1 MIITVIGFTIS
12 GVSAISLLVVDT
24 RWGIVKTLRYRF
36 GKAKRFNLNTKMSEK
51 ERSRTYQTKFLLE
64 KRLKTN
70 PTAVVLSEGDIQS
83 KDIEQHQNQPK
94 TPNTQPDVSMD
105 EVTELVMDLGQ
116 EIDDVTELIIQEDNS
131 ANQTEVSNSASFVSS
146 EVTEFVLPA
155 SEDEVTE
162 LVLPDTSETNSS
174 ESLSQVTSSENDEVT
189 EFVLDES
196 DEVTELVLP
205 NSEEQ
210 QQEEEMTEIL
220 LPESKDTEDDKEM
233 FKDNFLNPDQGLDF
247 SSIEDEAVYEKTEM
261 IVNEE
266 TTEGMPS
273 EAEFEKMQLNQPRI
287 LKLRT
292 IYDNSSSHLK

>member
-64 KRLKTN
+64 KRLKSN

-83 KDIEQHQNQPK
+83 KDIEQPQNQPK
-94 TPNTQPDVSMD
+94 TPKTQPDVSMD

-131 ANQTEVSNSASFVSS
+131 TNKTGVSNSASFVSS
-146 EVTEFVLPA
+146 EVTELVLPT

-162 LVLPDTSETNSS
+162 LVLPDTSETIVS

-189 EFVLDES
+189 ELVLDES
-196 DEVTELVLP
+196 AEVTELVLS
-205 NSEEQ
+205 NGEE

-273 EAEFEKMQLNQPRI
+273 EAELEKMQLNQPRI

>member
-64 KRLKTN
+64 KRLKSN

-83 KDIEQHQNQPK
+83 KDIGQPQNQTQPPK
-94 TPNTQPDVSMD
+94 TQPDVSMD

-131 ANQTEVSNSASFVSS
+131 TNKTGVSNSASFVSS
-146 EVTEFVLPA
+146 EVTELVLPT

-174 ESLSQVTSSENDEVT
+174 ESLSQVISSENDEVT
-189 EFVLDES
+189 ELVLDES

-205 NSEEQ
+205 NSEE

-247 SSIEDEAVYEKTEM
+247 SSIEDDAVYEKTEM

-273 EAEFEKMQLNQPRI
+273 EAELEKMKLNQPRI

-292 IYDNSSSHLK
+292 IYDNSSSHLN

>member
-1 MIITVIGFTIS
+1 MIIIVIGFTIS

-64 KRLKTN
+64 KRLKSN

-83 KDIEQHQNQPK
+83 KNIEQPQNQTS
-94 TPNTQPDVSMD
+94 TPNIQPDVSMD

-131 ANQTEVSNSASFVSS
+131 TNKNGVSNSASFVSS
-146 EVTEFVLPA
+146 EVTELVLPT

-174 ESLSQVTSSENDEVT
+174 ESLSQVISSENDEVT
-189 EFVLDES
+189 ELVLDES

-205 NSEEQ
+205 NSEE

-247 SSIEDEAVYEKTEM
+247 SSIEDDAVYEKTEM

-273 EAEFEKMQLNQPRI
+273 EAELEKMQLNQPRI
-287 LKLRT
+287 LKLKT

>member
-83 KDIEQHQNQPK
+83 KDIEQPQNQTS

-131 ANQTEVSNSASFVSS
+131 TNKTGVSNSASFVSS
-146 EVTEFVLPA
+146 EVTELVLPT

-162 LVLPDTSETNSS
+162 LVLPDTSETSSS
-174 ESLSQVTSSENDEVT
+174 ESFSQVNSSENDEVT
-189 EFVLDES
+189 ELVLDES

-205 NSEEQ
+205 NSEE

-247 SSIEDEAVYEKTEM
+247 SSIEDDAVYEKTEM

-273 EAEFEKMQLNQPRI
+273 EAELEKMQLNQPRI

>member
-83 KDIEQHQNQPK
+83 KSIEQPQTQPK
-94 TPNTQPDVSMD
+94 TPKTQPNVSMD

-131 ANQTEVSNSASFVSS
+131 TNKTGVSNSASFVSS
-146 EVTEFVLPA
+146 EVTELVLPT

-174 ESLSQVTSSENDEVT
+174 ESLNQVISSENDEVT
-189 EFVLDES
+189 ELVLDES
-196 DEVTELVLP
+196 AEVTELVLP
-205 NSEEQ
+205 NSEE

-273 EAEFEKMQLNQPRI
+273 EAELEKMQLNQPRI

>member
-1 MIITVIGFTIS
+1 MILTVIGFTIS

-24 RWGIVKTLRYRF
+24 RWGVTKTLRYRF

-83 KDIEQHQNQPK
+83 KDIEQPQNQLK
-94 TPNTQPDVSMD
+94 AKPNNQPDFSMD
-105 EVTELVMDLGQ
+105 EVTELVMDLDQ

-131 ANQTEVSNSASFVSS
+131 TNKTGVSNFASFVSS
-146 EVTEFVLPA
+146 EVTELVLPT

-162 LVLPDTSETNSS
+162 LVLPDTSETKAS
-174 ESLSQVTSSENDEVT
+174 ESLGQVISSENDEVT
-189 EFVLDES
+189 ELVLDES
-196 DEVTELVLP
+196 NEVTELVLP
-205 NSEEQ
+205 NSEE

-273 EAEFEKMQLNQPRI
+273 EDELEKMKLNQPRI
-287 LKLRT
+287 LKLKT
-292 IYDNSSSHLK
+292 IYDNSSSNLK

>member
-1 MIITVIGFTIS
+1 MILTVIGFTIS

-24 RWGIVKTLRYRF
+24 RWGITKTLRYRF

-64 KRLKTN
+64 KRLKSN

-83 KDIEQHQNQPK
+83 KDVEQPQNQTS

-131 ANQTEVSNSASFVSS
+131 TNKTGVSNSASFVSS
-146 EVTEFVLPA
+146 EVTELVLPT

-162 LVLPDTSETNSS
+162 LVLPDTSETKAS
-174 ESLSQVTSSENDEVT
+174 ESLIQATSSENDEVT
-189 EFVLDES
+189 ELVLDES

-205 NSEEQ
+205 NSEE

>member
-83 KDIEQHQNQPK
+83 KDIEQPQNQPK
-94 TPNTQPDVSMD
+94 TSNTQPDVSMD

-131 ANQTEVSNSASFVSS
+131 TNKTGVSNSASFVSS
-146 EVTEFVLPA
+146 EVTELVLPA

-174 ESLSQVTSSENDEVT
+174 ESLSQVISSENDEVT
-189 EFVLDES
+189 ELVLDES
-196 DEVTELVLP
+196 NEVTELVLP
-205 NSEEQ
+205 NSEE

-273 EAEFEKMQLNQPRI
+273 EAELEKMQLNQPRI

>member
-1 MIITVIGFTIS
+1 MILTVIGFTIS

-24 RWGIVKTLRYRF
+24 RWGIAKTLRYRF

-83 KDIEQHQNQPK
+83 KDIEQPQNQPS

-131 ANQTEVSNSASFVSS
+131 TNKTGVSNPASFVSS
-146 EVTEFVLPA
+146 EVTELVLPT

-162 LVLPDTSETNSS
+162 LVLPDTSETKAS
-174 ESLSQVTSSENDEVT
+174 ESLSQVISFENDEVT
-189 EFVLDES
+189 ELVLDES

-205 NSEEQ
+205 NSEE

-247 SSIEDEAVYEKTEM
+247 SSIEDDAVYEKTEM

-273 EAEFEKMQLNQPRI
+273 EAELEKMQLNQPRI

>member
-64 KRLKTN
+64 KRLKSN

-83 KDIEQHQNQPK
+83 KDIEQPQNQPK
-94 TPNTQPDVSMD
+94 TPNAQPDVSMD

-131 ANQTEVSNSASFVSS
+131 TNKTGVSNSASFVSS
-146 EVTEFVLPA
+146 EVTELVLPA

-162 LVLPDTSETNSS
+162 LVLPDTSETKAS
-174 ESLSQVTSSENDEVT
+174 ESLGQVISSENDEVT
-189 EFVLDES
+189 ELVLDGS

-205 NSEEQ
+205 NSGE

-273 EAEFEKMQLNQPRI
+273 EDELEKMKLNQPRI
-287 LKLRT
+287 LKLKT
-292 IYDNSSSHLK
+292 IYDNSSSRIK

>member
-64 KRLKTN
+64 KRLKSN

-83 KDIEQHQNQPK
+83 KDIGQAQNQ
-94 TPNTQPDVSMD
+94 TQPPKIQPEVSMD

-131 ANQTEVSNSASFVSS
+131 ANKTGVSNSESFVSS
-146 EVTEFVLPA
+146 EVTELVLHN

-174 ESLSQVTSSENDEVT
+174 ESLNQVNSSENDEVT
-189 EFVLDES
+189 ELVLDES

-205 NSEEQ
+205 NSEE

-273 EAEFEKMQLNQPRI
+273 EAELEKMQLNQPRI

>member
-64 KRLKTN
+64 KRLKSN

-83 KDIEQHQNQPK
+83 KDIEQPQNQPK
-94 TPNTQPDVSMD
+94 TPKTQPDVSMD

-131 ANQTEVSNSASFVSS
+131 ANQTRVSNSASFMSS
-146 EVTEFVLPA
+146 EVTELVLPT

-162 LVLPDTSETNSS
+162 LVLPDTSETKAS
-174 ESLSQVTSSENDEVT
+174 ESLSQVNSFENDEVT
-189 EFVLDES
+189 ELVLDES
-196 DEVTELVLP
+196 DEVAELVLS
-205 NSEEQ
+205 NGEE

-247 SSIEDEAVYEKTEM
+247 SSIEDESVYEKTEM

-273 EAEFEKMQLNQPRI
+273 EAELEKMQLNQPRI

>member
-64 KRLKTN
+64 KRLKSN

-83 KDIEQHQNQPK
+83 KDIEQPQNQPK

-131 ANQTEVSNSASFVSS
+131 TNKTGVSNSASFVSS
-146 EVTEFVLPA
+146 EVTELVLPT

-162 LVLPDTSETNSS
+162 LVLPDTSETKAS
-174 ESLSQVTSSENDEVT
+174 ESLSQVNSFENDEVT
-189 EFVLDES
+189 ELVLDES

-205 NSEEQ
+205 NGEE

-247 SSIEDEAVYEKTEM
+247 SSIEDDAVYEKTEM

-273 EAEFEKMQLNQPRI
+273 EAELEKMKLNQPRI

>member
-1 MIITVIGFTIS
+1 MIIEVIGFTIS

-83 KDIEQHQNQPK
+83 KDIEQPQNQTS

-131 ANQTEVSNSASFVSS
+131 TNKAGVSNSASFVSS
-146 EVTEFVLPA
+146 EVTELVLPT

-162 LVLPDTSETNSS
+162 LVLPDTSETKAS
-174 ESLSQVTSSENDEVT
+174 ESPSQVISSENDEVT
-189 EFVLDES
+189 ELVLDES

-205 NSEEQ
+205 NSEE

-273 EAEFEKMQLNQPRI
+273 EAELEKMQLNQPRI
-287 LKLRT
+287 LKLKT

>member
-1 MIITVIGFTIS
+1 MIIIVIGFTIS

-64 KRLKTN
+64 KRLKSN

-83 KDIEQHQNQPK
+83 KSIEQPQNQPK

-131 ANQTEVSNSASFVSS
+131 TNKTGVSNSASFVSS
-146 EVTEFVLPA
+146 EVTELVLPT

-189 EFVLDES
+189 ELVLDES

-205 NSEEQ
+205 NSEE

-273 EAEFEKMQLNQPRI
+273 EAELEKMQLNQPRI

>member
-64 KRLKTN
+64 KRLKSN

-83 KDIEQHQNQPK
+83 KDIEQPQNQTQ
-94 TPNTQPDVSMD
+94 TPNAQPDVSMD

-131 ANQTEVSNSASFVSS
+131 TNKTGVSNSASFVSS
-146 EVTEFVLPA
+146 EVTELVLPTL
-155 SEDEVTE
+155 EDEVTE

-174 ESLSQVTSSENDEVT
+174 ESPSQVNSSENDEVT
-189 EFVLDES
+189 ELVLDES

-210 QQEEEMTEIL
+210 QEGEMTEIL

-247 SSIEDEAVYEKTEM
+247 SSIEDDAVYEKTEM

-273 EAEFEKMQLNQPRI
+273 EAELEKMQLNQPRI

-292 IYDNSSSHLK
+292 IYDNSSSRIK

>member
-1 MIITVIGFTIS
+1 MILTVIGFTIS

-24 RWGIVKTLRYRF
+24 RWGINKTLRYRF

-83 KDIEQHQNQPK
+83 KDIEQPQNQTS

-131 ANQTEVSNSASFVSS
+131 TNKTGVSNSASFVSS
-146 EVTEFVLPA
+146 EVTELVLPT

-162 LVLPDTSETNSS
+162 LVLPDTSETKAS
-174 ESLSQVTSSENDEVT
+174 ESISQVISSENDEVT
-189 EFVLDES
+189 ELVLDES

-210 QQEEEMTEIL
+210 QEDEMTEIL

-247 SSIEDEAVYEKTEM
+247 SSIEDDAVYEKTEM

-273 EAEFEKMQLNQPRI
+273 EAELEKMQLNQPRI

>member
-1 MIITVIGFTIS
+1 MILTVIGFTIS

-83 KDIEQHQNQPK
+83 KDIEQPQNQTSTPK
-94 TPNTQPDVSMD
+94 TQPDVSMD

-131 ANQTEVSNSASFVSS
+131 TNKTGVSNSASFVSS
-146 EVTEFVLPA
+146 EVTELVFPT

-162 LVLPDTSETNSS
+162 LVLPDTYETKAS
-174 ESLSQVTSSENDEVT
+174 ESLSQVISSENDEVT
-189 EFVLDES
+189 ELVLDES
-196 DEVTELVLP
+196 AEVTELVLP
-205 NSEEQ
+205 ASEE

-273 EAEFEKMQLNQPRI
+273 EAELEKMQLNQPRI

>member
-1 MIITVIGFTIS
+1 MILTVIGFTIS

-24 RWGIVKTLRYRF
+24 RWGVAKTLRYRF

-64 KRLKTN
+64 KRLKSN

-83 KDIEQHQNQPK
+83 KSIEQPQNQPK
-94 TPNTQPDVSMD
+94 TPKTQPEVSMD

-131 ANQTEVSNSASFVSS
+131 TNKNGVSNSASFMSS
-146 EVTEFVLPA
+146 EVTELVLPT

-189 EFVLDES
+189 ELVLDES

-205 NSEEQ
+205 NSEE

-266 TTEGMPS
+266 ITEGMPS
-273 EAEFEKMQLNQPRI
+273 EAELEKMQLNQPRI

>member
-64 KRLKTN
+64 KRLKSN

-83 KDIEQHQNQPK
+83 EDIEQPQNQTQTSK
-94 TPNTQPDVSMD
+94 TQPDVSMD

-131 ANQTEVSNSASFVSS
+131 TNRTGVSNSASFVSS
-146 EVTEFVLPA
+146 EVTELVLPT

-162 LVLPDTSETNSS
+162 LVLPDTSETKAS
-174 ESLSQVTSSENDEVT
+174 ESLSPVNSFENDEVT
-189 EFVLDES
+189 ELVLDES

-205 NSEEQ
+205 NGEE

-233 FKDNFLNPDQGLDF
+233 FKDNFLNPDQDLDF
-247 SSIEDEAVYEKTEM
+247 SSIEDDAVYEKTEM

-266 TTEGMPS
+266 ITEGMPS
-273 EAEFEKMQLNQPRI
+273 EAELEKMQLNQPRI

>member
-1 MIITVIGFTIS
+1 MIITVIGFAIS

-64 KRLKTN
+64 KRLKSN

-83 KDIEQHQNQPK
+83 KDIGQSQNQTQLPK
-94 TPNTQPDVSMD
+94 TQPDVSMD

-131 ANQTEVSNSASFVSS
+131 TNETRVSNSESFVSS
-146 EVTEFVLPA
+146 EVTGLVLPT

-174 ESLSQVTSSENDEVT
+174 ESLNQVNSSENDEVT
-189 EFVLDES
+189 ELVLDES

-205 NSEEQ
+205 NSEE

-247 SSIEDEAVYEKTEM
+247 SSIEDDAVYEKTEM

-273 EAEFEKMQLNQPRI
+273 EAELEKMQLNQPRI

>member
-1 MIITVIGFTIS
+1 MILTVIGFTIS

-24 RWGIVKTLRYRF
+24 RWGITKTLRYRF

-83 KDIEQHQNQPK
+83 KDIEQPQNQTS
-94 TPNTQPDVSMD
+94 TPNTQPDVSVD

-131 ANQTEVSNSASFVSS
+131 TNKTGVSNSASFVSS
-146 EVTEFVLPA
+146 EVTELVLPT

-162 LVLPDTSETNSS
+162 LVLPDTSETNLS
-174 ESLSQVTSSENDEVT
+174 ESLSPVISSENDEVT
-189 EFVLDES
+189 ELVLDES

-205 NSEEQ
+205 NGEE

-247 SSIEDEAVYEKTEM
+247 SSIEDDAVYEKTEM

-273 EAEFEKMQLNQPRI
+273 EAELEKMKLNQPRI

>member
-83 KDIEQHQNQPK
+83 KDIEQSQNQPK
-94 TPNTQPDVSMD
+94 TPNTQPGVSMD

-131 ANQTEVSNSASFVSS
+131 TNKTGVSNYASFVSS
-146 EVTEFVLPA
+146 EVTELVLPT

-162 LVLPDTSETNSS
+162 LVLPDTSETNLS
-174 ESLSQVTSSENDEVT
+174 ESLSPVISSENDEVT
-189 EFVLDES
+189 ELVLDES

-205 NSEEQ
+205 NDEE

-273 EAEFEKMQLNQPRI
+273 EAELEKMQLNQPRI

>member
-64 KRLKTN
+64 KRLKSN

-83 KDIEQHQNQPK
+83 KDIEQPQNQPEIPK
-94 TPNTQPDVSMD
+94 VQQDSSMD

-131 ANQTEVSNSASFVSS
+131 ANKTGVSNSASFVSS
-146 EVTEFVLPA
+146 EVTELVLPA
-155 SEDEVTE
+155 SEDEITE

-174 ESLSQVTSSENDEVT
+174 ESLSQVNSSENDEVT
-189 EFVLDES
+189 ELVLDES
-196 DEVTELVLP
+196 AEVTELVLP
-205 NSEEQ
+205 ASEE

-273 EAEFEKMQLNQPRI
+273 EAELEKMQLNQPRI

>member
-83 KDIEQHQNQPK
+83 KDIEQPQNQPK
-94 TPNTQPDVSMD
+94 TPKTQPDVSMD

-131 ANQTEVSNSASFVSS
+131 TNKTGVSNSASFVSS
-146 EVTEFVLPA
+146 EVTELVLPT

-162 LVLPDTSETNSS
+162 LVLPDTSETKAS
-174 ESLSQVTSSENDEVT
+174 ESLSQVNSFENDEVT
-189 EFVLDES
+189 ELVLDES

-205 NSEEQ
+205 NGEE

-273 EAEFEKMQLNQPRI
+273 EAELEKMHLNQPRI

>member
-1 MIITVIGFTIS
+1 MILTVIGFTIS

-24 RWGIVKTLRYRF
+24 RWGVAKTLRYRF

-64 KRLKTN
+64 KRLKSN

-83 KDIEQHQNQPK
+83 KSIEQPQNQPK
-94 TPNTQPDVSMD
+94 TPKTQPEVSMD

-131 ANQTEVSNSASFVSS
+131 TNKTGVSNSASFMSS
-146 EVTEFVLPA
+146 EVTELVLPT

-189 EFVLDES
+189 ELVLDES

-205 NSEEQ
+205 NSEE

-266 TTEGMPS
+266 ITEGMPS
-273 EAEFEKMQLNQPRI
+273 EAELEKMQLNQPRI

>member
-24 RWGIVKTLRYRF
+24 RWGITKTLRYRF

-83 KDIEQHQNQPK
+83 KDIEQPQNQTS

-131 ANQTEVSNSASFVSS
+131 TNKTGVSNSASFVSS
-146 EVTEFVLPA
+146 EVTELVLPA

-162 LVLPDTSETNSS
+162 LVLPDTSETKAS
-174 ESLSQVTSSENDEVT
+174 ESLSQVNSSENDEVT
-189 EFVLDES
+189 ELVLDES

-205 NSEEQ
+205 NSEE

-273 EAEFEKMQLNQPRI
+273 EAELEKMQLNQPRI
-287 LKLRT
+287 LKLKT

>member
-83 KDIEQHQNQPK
+83 EDIEQPQNQTQTSK
-94 TPNTQPDVSMD
+94 TQPDVSMD

-131 ANQTEVSNSASFVSS
+131 TNKTGVSNSASFVSS
-146 EVTEFVLPA
+146 EVTELVLPT

-162 LVLPDTSETNSS
+162 LVLPDTSETNLS
-174 ESLSQVTSSENDEVT
+174 ESLSPVISSENDEVT
-189 EFVLDES
+189 ELVLDES

-205 NSEEQ
+205 NDEE

-233 FKDNFLNPDQGLDF
+233 FKDNFLNPDKGLDF
-247 SSIEDEAVYEKTEM
+247 SSIEDESVYEKTEM

-273 EAEFEKMQLNQPRI
+273 EAELEKMQLNQPRI

>member
-1 MIITVIGFTIS
+1 MILTVIGFTIS

-24 RWGIVKTLRYRF
+24 RWGVAKTLRYRF

-64 KRLKTN
+64 KRLKSN

-83 KDIEQHQNQPK
+83 KSIEQLQNQPEISK
-94 TPNTQPDVSMD
+94 GQQDSSMD

-131 ANQTEVSNSASFVSS
+131 TNKTGVSNSASFVSS
-146 EVTEFVLPA
+146 EVTELVLPT

-162 LVLPDTSETNSS
+162 LVLPDTSETKAS
-174 ESLSQVTSSENDEVT
+174 ESFSQVTSSENDEVT
-189 EFVLDES
+189 ELVLDES

-205 NSEEQ
+205 NSEE

-261 IVNEE
+261 IVHEE

-273 EAEFEKMQLNQPRI
+273 EAELEKMQLNQPRI

>member
-1 MIITVIGFTIS
+1 MILTVIGFTIS

-24 RWGIVKTLRYRF
+24 RWGITKTLRYRF

-83 KDIEQHQNQPK
+83 KDIEQPQNQTS

-116 EIDDVTELIIQEDNS
+116 EIDDVTELIIQEDNPT
-131 ANQTEVSNSASFVSS
+131 NKTGVSNSTSFVSS
-146 EVTEFVLPA
+146 EVTELVLPT

-162 LVLPDTSETNSS
+162 LVSPDTSETSSS
-174 ESLSQVTSSENDEVT
+174 ESLSQVNLSENDEVT
-189 EFVLDES
+189 ELVLDES

-205 NSEEQ
+205 NSEE

-273 EAEFEKMQLNQPRI
+273 EAELEKMQLNQPRI

>member
-64 KRLKTN
+64 KRLKSN

-83 KDIEQHQNQPK
+83 EDIEQPQNQTQTSK
-94 TPNTQPDVSMD
+94 TQPDVSMD

-131 ANQTEVSNSASFVSS
+131 TNKTGVSNSASFVSS
-146 EVTEFVLPA
+146 EVTELVLPT

-162 LVLPDTSETNSS
+162 LVLPDTSETKAS
-174 ESLSQVTSSENDEVT
+174 ESLIQVNSSENDEVT
-189 EFVLDES
+189 ELVLDES
-196 DEVTELVLP
+196 AEVTELVLP
-205 NSEEQ
+205 NGEE

-273 EAEFEKMQLNQPRI
+273 EAELEKMQLNQPRI

>member
-83 KDIEQHQNQPK
+83 EDIEQPQNQTQTSK
-94 TPNTQPDVSMD
+94 TQPDVSMD

-131 ANQTEVSNSASFVSS
+131 TNKTRVSNSTSFVSS
-146 EVTEFVLPA
+146 EVTELVLPT

-162 LVLPDTSETNSS
+162 LVLPDTSETKAS
-174 ESLSQVTSSENDEVT
+174 ESLSQVNSFENDEVT
-189 EFVLDES
+189 ELVLDES

-205 NSEEQ
+205 NGEE

-273 EAEFEKMQLNQPRI
+273 EAELEKMQLNQPRI

>member
-1 MIITVIGFTIS
+1 MIISVIGFTIS

-83 KDIEQHQNQPK
+83 EDIEQPQNQTQTSK
-94 TPNTQPDVSMD
+94 TQPDVSMD

-131 ANQTEVSNSASFVSS
+131 TNKTGVSNSASFVSS
-146 EVTEFVLPA
+146 EVTELVLPN

-162 LVLPDTSETNSS
+162 LVLPETSETKAS
-174 ESLSQVTSSENDEVT
+174 ESLSQVISSENDEVT
-189 EFVLDES
+189 ELVLDES

-205 NSEEQ
+205 NGEE

-247 SSIEDEAVYEKTEM
+247 SSIEDDAVYEKTEM

-273 EAEFEKMQLNQPRI
+273 EAELEKMQLNQPRI

>member
-64 KRLKTN
+64 KRLKSN

-83 KDIEQHQNQPK
+83 KDIEQPQNQTQTSK
-94 TPNTQPDVSMD
+94 TQPDASMD

-131 ANQTEVSNSASFVSS
+131 TNKTGVSNSASFVSS
-146 EVTEFVLPA
+146 EVTELVLPT

-162 LVLPDTSETNSS
+162 LVLPDTSETKAS
-174 ESLSQVTSSENDEVT
+174 ESLSQVNSFENDEVT
-189 EFVLDES
+189 ELVLDES

-205 NSEEQ
+205 NGEE

-273 EAEFEKMQLNQPRI
+273 EAELEKMQLNQPRI

>member
-64 KRLKTN
+64 KRLKSN

-83 KDIEQHQNQPK
+83 KDIEQSQNQPK
-94 TPNTQPDVSMD
+94 TPKTQPDVSMD

-131 ANQTEVSNSASFVSS
+131 TNKTGVSNSASFVSS
-146 EVTEFVLPA
+146 EVTELVLPT

-162 LVLPDTSETNSS
+162 LVLSDTSETKAS
-174 ESLSQVTSSENDEVT
+174 ESLSQVISSENDEVT
-189 EFVLDES
+189 ELVLDES
-196 DEVTELVLP
+196 AEVTELVLP
-205 NSEEQ
+205 NDEE

-247 SSIEDEAVYEKTEM
+247 SSIEDDAVYEKTEM

-273 EAEFEKMQLNQPRI
+273 EAELEKMQLNQPRI

>member
-64 KRLKTN
+64 KRLKSN

-83 KDIEQHQNQPK
+83 KDIEQPQNQAQTPK
-94 TPNTQPDVSMD
+94 TQPDVSMD

-131 ANQTEVSNSASFVSS
+131 TNKTGVSNSASFVSS
-146 EVTEFVLPA
+146 EVTELVLPT

-174 ESLSQVTSSENDEVT
+174 ESLSQVISSENDEVT
-189 EFVLDES
+189 ELVLDES

-205 NSEEQ
+205 NSEE

-247 SSIEDEAVYEKTEM
+247 SSIEDDAVYEKTEM

-273 EAEFEKMQLNQPRI
+273 EAELEKMQLNQPRI

>member
-70 PTAVVLSEGDIQS
+70 PTAIVLSEGDIQS
-83 KDIEQHQNQPK
+83 KDIEQPQNQPK
-94 TPNTQPDVSMD
+94 TPNIQPDVSMD

-131 ANQTEVSNSASFVSS
+131 ANKTGVSNFAGFVSS
-146 EVTEFVLPA
+146 EVTELVLPN

-174 ESLSQVTSSENDEVT
+174 ESLSQVISSENDEVT
-189 EFVLDES
+189 ELVLDES

-210 QQEEEMTEIL
+210 QEEEMTEIL
-220 LPESKDTEDDKEM
+220 LPESKDTEDDNEM

-247 SSIEDEAVYEKTEM
+247 SSIEDDAVYEKTEM

-273 EAEFEKMQLNQPRI
+273 EAELEKMQLNQPRI

>member
-1 MIITVIGFTIS
+1 MILTVIGFTIS

-24 RWGIVKTLRYRF
+24 RWGITKTLRYRF

-83 KDIEQHQNQPK
+83 KSIEQPQNQTS

-116 EIDDVTELIIQEDNS
+116 EIDDVTELIIQEDNPT
-131 ANQTEVSNSASFVSS
+131 NKTRVSNSASFVSS
-146 EVTEFVLPA
+146 EVTELVLPT

-162 LVLPDTSETNSS
+162 LVLPDTSETKAS
-174 ESLSQVTSSENDEVT
+174 ESLSQVISSENDEVT
-189 EFVLDES
+189 ELVLDES

-210 QQEEEMTEIL
+210 QEEEITEIL

-247 SSIEDEAVYEKTEM
+247 SSIEDDAVYEKTEM

-273 EAEFEKMQLNQPRI
+273 EAELEKMQLNQPRI

>member
-64 KRLKTN
+64 KRLKSN

-83 KDIEQHQNQPK
+83 KDIEQSQNQPK

-131 ANQTEVSNSASFVSS
+131 TNKTGVSNSASFVSS
-146 EVTEFVLPA
+146 EVTELVLPT

-162 LVLPDTSETNSS
+162 LVLPDTSETKAS
-174 ESLSQVTSSENDEVT
+174 ESLSQVNSFENDEVT
-189 EFVLDES
+189 ELVLDES
-196 DEVTELVLP
+196 DEVTELVLS
-205 NSEEQ
+205 NGEE

-247 SSIEDEAVYEKTEM
+247 SSIGDDAVYEKTEM

-273 EAEFEKMQLNQPRI
+273 EAELEKMKLNQPRI